1 MSMITI
7 RNLQFQYDAA
17 PEINALYGIDLEIR
31 KGECIVLTGESG
43 CGKTTLTRCLN
54 GLIPNFFEG
63 TLTGEILYE
72 GVPVNKMEQYELSR
86 KIGTVFQ
93 DPRSQFFA
101 VNTTDE
107 VAFGCENLAFSTERI
122 NQNVDAAF
130 SRMNIDVLRDRS
142 LFGLLRLSG
151 DLSKRIYA
159 SFVFSFIDSIV
170 AMFPV
175 GAVFYTLTKIQNN
188 KAFTGNDWL
197 VIFGILLISLVV
209 RMVFKYLVYSFQS
222 TAGFEFVSRE
232 RITLGDKLRNVG
244 MGFFHERNMGDI
256 TTTVTT
262 DLNFLENYSMHILDR
277 VTTGMVNMVV
287 ISIFILMFDWRL
299 GVIFILGVL
308 CSFLIY
314 GRMQKKGEELTAKQR
329 QVQAASVE
337 ATLEY
342 VQGISVIKSFNMA
355 EKNLSGIEKAYEKS
369 MEASYALERDFAP
382 MNVAYSMVFR
392 VAACAIILVSQIF
405 ALGGE
410 LDFSSL
416 AVILIASFSI
426 FNSVEVMGQMT
437 AMIRSMEAS
446 LDRVERIKG
455 EKNIDDG
462 GGDISLKSYD
472 IVFDHVSFSYEQ
484 GTKILD
490 DVSFTIPQ
498 GGMTAIVGPSGGGKT
513 TITRLISRFW
523 DIQGGSI
530 TIGGK
535 DVREFTSDSLL
546 KNMSMVFQ
554 NVYLFKDT
562 IENNIRFG
570 CPEAS
575 HEQVVEAAKKARCHD
590 FISLLPEGYNTMIGE
605 GGSTLSG
612 GEKQRISIARAMLK
626 NAPIVLLDEATAS
639 VDPENEVYLQQAI
652 STLVKDKT
660 LIVIAHRLSTIR
672 DAEQILVIDNGK
684 LVQHGKHDELVL
696 QEGIYQ
702 KYWNIRQNAKAWKV
716 AQ

>member
-1 MSMITI
+1 MLKVIK
-7 RNLQFQYDAA
+7 R
-17 PEINALYGIDLEIR
+17 
-31 KGECIVLTGESG
+31 V
-43 CGKTTLTRCLN
+43 
-54 GLIPNFFEG
+54 
-63 TLTGEILYE
+63 
-72 GVPVNKMEQYELSR
+72 
-86 KIGTVFQ
+86 
-93 DPRSQFFA
+93 
-101 VNTTDE
+101 
-107 VAFGCENLAFSTERI
+107 
-122 NQNVDAAF
+122 
-130 SRMNIDVLRDRS
+130 
-142 LFGLLRLSG
+142 LRLSG

-159 SFVFSFIDSIV
+159 SFVFSFIDSIM

-175 GAVFYTLTKIQNN
+175 GDVFYTLTKIQNN
-188 KAFTGNDWL
+188 KAFAGNDWL
-197 VIFGILLISLVV
+197 VIFGILIISLVV

-277 VTTGMVNMVV
+277 VATGMVNMVV

-314 GRMQKKGEELTAKQR
+314 GRMQEKGEELTAKQR

-355 EKNLSGIEKAYEKS
+355 EKNLSGIENAYEKS

-426 FNSVEVMGQMT
+426 FNPVEVMGQMT

-562 IENNIRFG
+562 IENNIKFG

-575 HEQVVEAAKKARCHD
+575 HEQVVEAAKKHAA
-590 FISLLPEGYNTMIGE
+590 M
-605 GGSTLSG
+605 TLFPYY
-612 GEKQRISIARAMLK
+612 QR
-626 NAPIVLLDEATAS
+626 ATI
-639 VDPENEVYLQQAI
+639 P
-652 STLVKDKT
+652 
-660 LIVIAHRLSTIR
+660 
-672 DAEQILVIDNGK
+672 
-684 LVQHGKHDELVL
+684 
-696 QEGIYQ
+696 
-702 KYWNIRQNAKAWKV
+702 
-716 AQ
+716 

>member
-1 MSMITI
+1 MLKVIK
-7 RNLQFQYDAA
+7 R
-17 PEINALYGIDLEIR
+17 
-31 KGECIVLTGESG
+31 V
-43 CGKTTLTRCLN
+43 
-54 GLIPNFFEG
+54 
-63 TLTGEILYE
+63 
-72 GVPVNKMEQYELSR
+72 
-86 KIGTVFQ
+86 
-93 DPRSQFFA
+93 
-101 VNTTDE
+101 
-107 VAFGCENLAFSTERI
+107 
-122 NQNVDAAF
+122 
-130 SRMNIDVLRDRS
+130 
-142 LFGLLRLSG
+142 LRLSG

-175 GAVFYTLTKIQNN
+175 GAVFYTLTKIQND
-188 KAFTGNDWL
+188 KAFAGNDWL
-197 VIFGILLISLVV
+197 VLFGILIISLVV
-209 RMVFKYLVYSFQS
+209 RMVFKYLVYRFQS

-262 DLNFLENYSMHILDR
+262 DLNFLENYSMHLLDR

-287 ISIFILMFDWRL
+287 TSIFILMFDWRL

-314 GRMQKKGEELTAKQR
+314 GRMQEKGEELTAKQR

-484 GTKILD
+484 GTKI
-490 DVSFTIPQ
+490 
-498 GGMTAIVGPSGGGKT
+498 
-513 TITRLISRFW
+513 
-523 DIQGGSI
+523 QGGSI

-562 IENNIRFG
+562 IENNIKFG

-626 NAPIVLLDEATAS
+626 NAPVVLLDEATAS

>member
-1 MSMITI
+1 MLKVIK
-7 RNLQFQYDAA
+7 R
-17 PEINALYGIDLEIR
+17 
-31 KGECIVLTGESG
+31 V
-43 CGKTTLTRCLN
+43 
-54 GLIPNFFEG
+54 
-63 TLTGEILYE
+63 
-72 GVPVNKMEQYELSR
+72 
-86 KIGTVFQ
+86 
-93 DPRSQFFA
+93 
-101 VNTTDE
+101 
-107 VAFGCENLAFSTERI
+107 
-122 NQNVDAAF
+122 
-130 SRMNIDVLRDRS
+130 
-142 LFGLLRLSG
+142 LRLSG

-188 KAFTGNDWL
+188 KAFAGNDWL
-197 VIFGILLISLVV
+197 VLFGILIISLVV

-262 DLNFLENYSMHILDR
+262 DLNFLENYSMHLLDR

-287 ISIFILMFDWRL
+287 TSIFILMFDWRL

-314 GRMQKKGEELTAKQR
+314 GRMQEKGEELTAKQR
-329 QVQAASVE
+329 QAQAASVE

-562 IENNIRFG
+562 IENNIKFG

-626 NAPIVLLDEATAS
+626 NAPVVLLDEATAS

>member
-1 MSMITI
+1 MLKVIK
-7 RNLQFQYDAA
+7 R
-17 PEINALYGIDLEIR
+17 
-31 KGECIVLTGESG
+31 V
-43 CGKTTLTRCLN
+43 
-54 GLIPNFFEG
+54 
-63 TLTGEILYE
+63 
-72 GVPVNKMEQYELSR
+72 
-86 KIGTVFQ
+86 
-93 DPRSQFFA
+93 
-101 VNTTDE
+101 
-107 VAFGCENLAFSTERI
+107 
-122 NQNVDAAF
+122 
-130 SRMNIDVLRDRS
+130 
-142 LFGLLRLSG
+142 LRLSG

-197 VIFGILLISLVV
+197 VLFGILIISLVV

-262 DLNFLENYSMHILDR
+262 DLNFLENYSMHLLDR

-287 ISIFILMFDWRL
+287 TSIFILMFDWRL

-314 GRMQKKGEELTAKQR
+314 GRMQEKGEELTAKQR

-472 IVFDHVSFSYEQ
+472 IVFDHVYFKYQDSAKEYVLQDINLHIKKGSTVGILGGCGSAKTTLVQLIPRLYDVSEGEIRIDGKNVKEYPLHHLRDAIGMVLQKNTLFSGTIRENLLWGNEQASQEDLDWACHVACADEFIESFPNGYENDLGQ
-484 GTKILD
+484 GGVNVSGGQKQRLCIARALLKHPKVLIFDDSTSAVDTRTEAKIKEGLASLKDTTKIIIAQRVSSIMHADQIVILD
-490 DVSFTIPQ
+490 DGKIH
-498 GGMTAIVGPSGGGKT
+498 AIGT
-513 TITRLISRFW
+513 H
-523 DIQGGSI
+523 
-530 TIGGK
+530 
-535 DVREFTSDSLL
+535 EELL
-546 KNMSMVFQ
+546 KKDY
-554 NVYLFKDT
+554 VYQDIYTSQL
-562 IENNIRFG
+562 
-570 CPEAS
+570 
-575 HEQVVEAAKKARCHD
+575 
-590 FISLLPEGYNTMIGE
+590 EGAG
-605 GGSTLSG
+605 L
-612 GEKQRISIARAMLK
+612 
-626 NAPIVLLDEATAS
+626 
-639 VDPENEVYLQQAI
+639 
-652 STLVKDKT
+652 
-660 LIVIAHRLSTIR
+660 
-672 DAEQILVIDNGK
+672 
-684 LVQHGKHDELVL
+684 
-696 QEGIYQ
+696 
-702 KYWNIRQNAKAWKV
+702 
-716 AQ
+716 

>member
-1 MSMITI
+1 MQANKTAD
-7 RNLQFQYDAA
+7 NQY
-17 PEINALYGIDLEIR
+17 
-31 KGECIVLTGESG
+31 
-43 CGKTTLTRCLN
+43 
-54 GLIPNFFEG
+54 LIPLMDGIIE
-63 TLTGEILYE
+63 
-72 GVPVNKMEQYELSR
+72 
-86 KIGTVFQ
+86 
-93 DPRSQFFA
+93 
-101 VNTTDE
+101 
-107 VAFGCENLAFSTERI
+107 
-122 NQNVDAAF
+122 
-130 SRMNIDVLRDRS
+130 NIDIAD
-142 LFGLLRLSG
+142 
-151 DLSKRIYA
+151 
-159 SFVFSFIDSIV
+159 
-170 AMFPV
+170 
-175 GAVFYTLTKIQNN
+175 
-188 KAFTGNDWL
+188 
-197 VIFGILLISLVV
+197 GILLTTS
-209 RMVFKYLVYSFQS
+209 
-222 TAGFEFVSRE
+222 EFVSQEDIEMTTTHDDLSLFQISFCIDGNMEWSYINNEVVHQFQIAAQQSQVRYGTFKE
-232 RITLGDKLRNVG
+232 CRSRISGNRKFKGISITLDEK
-244 MGFFHERNMGDI
+244 
-256 TTTVTT
+256 
-262 DLNFLENYSMHILDR
+262 
-277 VTTGMVNMVV
+277 
-287 ISIFILMFDWRL
+287 IF
-299 GVIFILGVL
+299 
-308 CSFLIY
+308 
-314 GRMQKKGEELTAKQR
+314 E
-329 QVQAASVE
+329 
-337 ATLEY
+337 
-342 VQGISVIKSFNMA
+342 
-355 EKNLSGIEKAYEKS
+355 
-369 MEASYALERDFAP
+369 
-382 MNVAYSMVFR
+382 
-392 VAACAIILVSQIF
+392 QIF
-405 ALGGE
+405 TCIKIRGALY
-410 LDFSSL
+410 DTRK
-416 AVILIASFSI
+416 
-426 FNSVEVMGQMT
+426 T
-437 AMIRSMEAS
+437 APV
-446 LDRVERIKG
+446 RV
-455 EKNIDDG
+455 
-462 GGDISLKSYD
+462 Y
-472 IVFDHVSFSYEQ
+472 SFSYEQ

-562 IENNIRFG
+562 IENNIKFG

-626 NAPIVLLDEATAS
+626 NAPVVLLDEATAS

>member
-1 MSMITI
+1 MLKVIK
-7 RNLQFQYDAA
+7 R
-17 PEINALYGIDLEIR
+17 
-31 KGECIVLTGESG
+31 V
-43 CGKTTLTRCLN
+43 
-54 GLIPNFFEG
+54 
-63 TLTGEILYE
+63 
-72 GVPVNKMEQYELSR
+72 
-86 KIGTVFQ
+86 
-93 DPRSQFFA
+93 
-101 VNTTDE
+101 
-107 VAFGCENLAFSTERI
+107 
-122 NQNVDAAF
+122 
-130 SRMNIDVLRDRS
+130 
-142 LFGLLRLSG
+142 LRLSG

-197 VIFGILLISLVV
+197 VTFGILLISLVV

-287 ISIFILMFDWRL
+287 TSIFILMFDWRL

-314 GRMQKKGEELTAKQR
+314 GRMQEKGEELTAKQR

-562 IENNIRFG
+562 IENNIKFG

-626 NAPIVLLDEATAS
+626 NAPILILDEATAFA
-639 VDPENEVYLQQAI
+639 DPDNEAKVQAAFAE
-652 STLVKDKT
+652 LAKGKT
-660 LIVIAHRLSTIR
+660 VVMIAHRLSTVVNADCIYVVQDGR
-672 DAEQILVIDNGK
+672 IAEAGTKGDLCARNGLFAK
-684 LVQHGKHDELVL
+684 MWQD
-696 QEGIYQ
+696 YQ
-702 KYWNIRQNAKAWKV
+702 SSVRWKV
-716 AQ
+716 EKEGPAC

>member
-1 MSMITI
+1 
-7 RNLQFQYDAA
+7 
-17 PEINALYGIDLEIR
+17 
-31 KGECIVLTGESG
+31 
-43 CGKTTLTRCLN
+43 
-54 GLIPNFFEG
+54 
-63 TLTGEILYE
+63 
-72 GVPVNKMEQYELSR
+72 
-86 KIGTVFQ
+86 
-93 DPRSQFFA
+93 
-101 VNTTDE
+101 
-107 VAFGCENLAFSTERI
+107 
-122 NQNVDAAF
+122 
-130 SRMNIDVLRDRS
+130 
-142 LFGLLRLSG
+142 
-151 DLSKRIYA
+151 
-159 SFVFSFIDSIV
+159 
-170 AMFPV
+170 
-175 GAVFYTLTKIQNN
+175 
-188 KAFTGNDWL
+188 
-197 VIFGILLISLVV
+197 
-209 RMVFKYLVYSFQS
+209 
-222 TAGFEFVSRE
+222 
-232 RITLGDKLRNVG
+232 
-244 MGFFHERNMGDI
+244 
-256 TTTVTT
+256 
-262 DLNFLENYSMHILDR
+262 
-277 VTTGMVNMVV
+277 
-287 ISIFILMFDWRL
+287 
-299 GVIFILGVL
+299 
-308 CSFLIY
+308 
-314 GRMQKKGEELTAKQR
+314 
-329 QVQAASVE
+329 
-337 ATLEY
+337 
-342 VQGISVIKSFNMA
+342 MA

-382 MNVAYSMVFR
+382 LNVAYSMVFR

-426 FNSVEVMGQMT
+426 FNSVEVMGQMI

-472 IVFDHVSFSYEQ
+472 IVFDHV
-484 GTKILD
+484 
-490 DVSFTIPQ
+490 
-498 GGMTAIVGPSGGGKT
+498 
-513 TITRLISRFW
+513 
-523 DIQGGSI
+523 
-530 TIGGK
+530 
-535 DVREFTSDSLL
+535 
-546 KNMSMVFQ
+546 
-554 NVYLFKDT
+554 T
-562 IENNIRFG
+562 IENNIKFG

>member
-1 MSMITI
+1 MLKVIK
-7 RNLQFQYDAA
+7 R
-17 PEINALYGIDLEIR
+17 
-31 KGECIVLTGESG
+31 V
-43 CGKTTLTRCLN
+43 
-54 GLIPNFFEG
+54 
-63 TLTGEILYE
+63 
-72 GVPVNKMEQYELSR
+72 
-86 KIGTVFQ
+86 
-93 DPRSQFFA
+93 
-101 VNTTDE
+101 
-107 VAFGCENLAFSTERI
+107 
-122 NQNVDAAF
+122 
-130 SRMNIDVLRDRS
+130 
-142 LFGLLRLSG
+142 LRLSG

-159 SFVFSFIDSIV
+159 SFVFSFIDSIM

-188 KAFTGNDWL
+188 KAFAGNDWL
-197 VIFGILLISLVV
+197 VLFGILIISLVV

-314 GRMQKKGEELTAKQR
+314 GRMQEKGEELTAKQR

-462 GGDISLKSYD
+462 GRDISLKSYD

-562 IENNIRFG
+562 IENNIKFG

-626 NAPIVLLDEATAS
+626 NAPVVLLDEATAS

-684 LVQHGKHDELVL
+684 LVQHGKHDELIL

>member
-1 MSMITI
+1 M
-7 RNLQFQYDAA
+7 D
-17 PEINALYGIDLEIR
+17 
-31 KGECIVLTGESG
+31 
-43 CGKTTLTRCLN
+43 
-54 GLIPNFFEG
+54 
-63 TLTGEILYE
+63 
-72 GVPVNKMEQYELSR
+72 
-86 KIGTVFQ
+86 
-93 DPRSQFFA
+93 
-101 VNTTDE
+101 
-107 VAFGCENLAFSTERI
+107 
-122 NQNVDAAF
+122 
-130 SRMNIDVLRDRS
+130 
-142 LFGLLRLSG
+142 
-151 DLSKRIYA
+151 
-159 SFVFSFIDSIV
+159 
-170 AMFPV
+170 
-175 GAVFYTLTKIQNN
+175 
-188 KAFTGNDWL
+188 
-197 VIFGILLISLVV
+197 
-209 RMVFKYLVYSFQS
+209 
-222 TAGFEFVSRE
+222 
-232 RITLGDKLRNVG
+232 
-244 MGFFHERNMGDI
+244 
-256 TTTVTT
+256 
-262 DLNFLENYSMHILDR
+262 
-277 VTTGMVNMVV
+277 
-287 ISIFILMFDWRL
+287 
-299 GVIFILGVL
+299 
-308 CSFLIY
+308 
-314 GRMQKKGEELTAKQR
+314 
-329 QVQAASVE
+329 
-337 ATLEY
+337 

-562 IENNIRFG
+562 IENNIKFG

-626 NAPIVLLDEATAS
+626 HAPIVILDEATAN
-639 VDPENEVYLQQAI
+639 VDPENEDRLQKAI
-652 STLVKDKT
+652 EALTRNKT
-660 LIVIAHRLSTIR
+660 IIMIAHRLKTVR
-672 DAEQILVIDNGK
+672 HADQILVIDHGRI
-684 LVQHGKHDELVL
+684 VQQGNHETLL
-696 QEGIYQ
+696 AEPGIYADFVGGKKQ
-702 KYWNIRQNAKAWKV
+702 TIDWKL
-716 AQ
+716 